1 MDQQSRISF
10 YDQISSNK
18 WKSFFLILI
27 VVVILLLLG
36 LVIGLVLGEGYFLI
50 VMFFTT
56 IFTLIYVLVGYFQ
69 SDKIAIASVGGREAS
84 VEEFRQYHN
93 VVEGLCLAAGLPKPK
108 LYVMDDDD
116 INAFAS
122 GRDPDH
128 AVICVTTAALEKLNK
143 QELEGV
149 LAHEL
154 SHVGNYDI
162 RYMTLAAVLVGM
174 IAMISHIFL
183 RSLFWGAGS
192 KREGGRGGNVQIIA
206 IVIGL
211 VLAILAPIF
220 ASLVQLAI
228 SRKREYVADANAV
241 RLMRSPT
248 GLINALEKLK
258 TNPSTPHAKITKAV
272 APLFISDPFNH
283 NRKADSWLSTHP
295 TLENRIAILK
305 RM

>member
-1 MDQQSRISF
+1 MVERISF

-27 VVVILLLLG
+27 VVIILLLLG
-36 LVIGLVLGEGYFLI
+36 SVISLALGPDYFII
-50 VMFFTT
+50 VMFFTI
-56 IFTLIYVLVGYFQ
+56 IFTLVYVLVGYYQ
-69 SDKIAIASVGGREAS
+69 SHKITIASVGAKEAKF
-84 VEEFRQYHN
+84 EEYRQYHHT
-93 VVEGLCLAAGLPKPK
+93 VEGLCLASGLPKPK
-108 LYVMDDDD
+108 LYIMEDDD

-122 GRDPDH
+122 GRDPQH
-128 AVICVTTAALEKLNK
+128 AVICVTTAALKKLDK

-192 KREGGRGGNVQIIA
+192 RGNNKDNGKAQIIF

-228 SRKREYVADANAV
+228 SRKREYTADATAV
-241 RLMRSPT
+241 KLIRSPT
-248 GLINALEKLK
+248 GLIRALGKLK
-258 TNPSTPHAKITKAV
+258 NNPSTPHQKITKAV
-272 APLFISDPFNH
+272 APLFISDPFEH
-283 NRKADSWLSTHP
+283 NKKSDSWLSTHP
-295 TLENRIAILK
+295 TLDNRIALLK